1 MLLLLV
7 LPSSAW
13 AQTSLTALL
22 PEVDSYF
29 RLSSNAQ
36 LVLAAKGYIE
46 DGDFT
51 HAQLGPSLQF
61 NIRPLESLKRI
72 AVFDLDDMKCMPVV
86 FIIGYRYLPSTTQP
100 AINRMQPMVMFH
112 VPFPGRILVTDRNR
126 ADLDWSSKT
135 FYWTY
140 RNRITAER
148 RLTIRS
154 YHPGPYVAADF
165 AYQSQFS
172 KWSTT
177 RLIAGCLLPLTAHVQ
192 LDAYY
197 QHVNNTGKHPNLQVN
212 AAGLILSLYFPPNR
226 G

>member
-1 MLLLLV
+1 VSVDLLG
-7 LPSSAW
+7 
-13 AQTSLTALL
+13 
-22 PEVDSYF
+22 EVYH
-29 RLSSNAQ
+29 
-36 LVLAAKGYIE
+36 GYIMIRTVAE
-46 DGDFT
+46 LLR
-51 HAQLGPSLQF
+51 ALQEAE
-61 NIRPLESLKRI
+61 IQQIEKAGRRR
-72 AVFDLDDMKCMPVV
+72 AV

-172 KWSTT
+172 KWTTT